1 MQFNVSV
8 KIPNPSTYSRDT
20 RHGDVFGTV
29 VSGHRLAA
37 ALVCGIRR
45 TRTTQIL
52 FRCLHDTFGVLNSL
66 VHAVPIIARTG
77 GSFSGSGCHGNKQQV
92 FEKFYMIL
100 NDIKFLFHSLI
111 KSPLRTG
118 STTPLYPSLDCSRH
132 TVSCTAEPRALQ
144 YSSIDE

>member
-52 FRCLHDTFGVLNSL
+52 FRCLHDALGPLNPFMNPVPVLAHLCVCFFFSGCT
-66 VHAVPIIARTG
+66 A
-77 GSFSGSGCHGNKQQV
+77 SFSGFRRHLGEGVIKLTH
-92 FEKFYMIL
+92 
-100 NDIKFLFHSLI
+100 IKFHGTNIKRLFVKL
-111 KSPLRTG
+111 
-118 STTPLYPSLDCSRH
+118 
-132 TVSCTAEPRALQ
+132 AW
-144 YSSIDE
+144 